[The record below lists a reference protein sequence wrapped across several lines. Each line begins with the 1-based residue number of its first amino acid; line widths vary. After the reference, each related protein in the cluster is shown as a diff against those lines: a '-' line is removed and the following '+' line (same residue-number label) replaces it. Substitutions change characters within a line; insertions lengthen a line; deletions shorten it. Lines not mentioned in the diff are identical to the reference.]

1 MAYDKNSYT
10 RQYNA
15 TTYHTVTAY
24 IPKAR
29 KEALKAAAAERG
41 LTVSQLVVR
50 ALEDYCKI
58 DLS

>member
-1 MAYDKNSYT
+1 MAYDKASYNKA
-10 RQYNA
+10 YNA
-15 TTYHTVTAY
+15 ATYHAVTAY